1 MSVRSYLAAL
11 SSALEGASMTT
22 GAGEPM
28 RSAQRDPHY
37 PVALPAWRLFAILST
52 SAPIDAGIVG
62 TVEREYIETLSVDV
76 VYVRGGPSTEDDR
89 RTIAE
94 DAITITRVLI
104 DATLWGAHVDQLDAG
119 AATIDTETGAD
130 GDLVGYTLRVPFS
143 VHYRG

>member
-1 MSVRSYLAAL
+1 M
-11 SSALEGASMTT
+11 
-22 GAGEPM
+22 
-28 RSAQRDPHY
+28 
-37 PVALPAWRLFAILST
+37 
-52 SAPIDAGIVG
+52 
-62 TVEREYIETLSVDV
+62 

>member
-1 MSVRSYLAAL
+1 MSVRSYLDAL
-11 SSALEGASMTT
+11 SSALEGAAMTT

-28 RSAQRDPHY
+28 RSAQRDSHY
-37 PVALPAWRLFAILST
+37 PVTLPAWRLFAVLST

-76 VYVRGGPSTEDDR
+76 VYVRGGPSTQDDR
-89 RTIAE
+89 RTVAE

-104 DATLWGAHVDQLDAG
+104 DATLWGAHLDQLDVS
-119 AATIDTETGAD
+119 AATIDDETGAD